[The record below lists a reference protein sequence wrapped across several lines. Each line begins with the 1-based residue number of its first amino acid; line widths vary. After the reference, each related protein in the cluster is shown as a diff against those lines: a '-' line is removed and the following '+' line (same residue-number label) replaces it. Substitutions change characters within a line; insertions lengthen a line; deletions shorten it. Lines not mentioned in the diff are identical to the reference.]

1 VLEVVYKDRS
11 FRCTL
16 ELARKEIQPR
26 RGVAGRLSALDQTS
40 QETLDEFLAAA
51 ATAAD

>member
-1 VLEVVYKDRS
+1 MLEVVYKDRS